1 MDPSC
6 DLGGD
11 RGHIQDHQ
19 VLGQRSF
26 GQKLMLPQA
35 SKVAFNQ
42 RPFLAPKRPRIGKMR
57 ALLLLKNFE
66 LMESKW
72 CYFLDSRLFSCRKRP
87 LK

>member
-1 MDPSC
+1 MDSSC

-19 VLGQRSF
+19 ELGPTSF

-42 RPFLAPKRPRIGKMR
+42 RPFSAPKQPRIRKIR
-57 ALLLLKNFE
+57 ALLLLQFFE
-66 LMESKW
+66 LME
-72 CYFLDSRLFSCRKRP
+72 
-87 LK
+87 

>member
-1 MDPSC
+1 MDPSR

-11 RGHIQDHQ
+11 RGHVQDQ
-19 VLGQRSF
+19 QELGPRSF

-42 RPFLAPKRPRIGKMR
+42 RPFSAPKRPPIGKIR

-66 LMESKW
+66 LME
-72 CYFLDSRLFSCRKRP
+72 
-87 LK
+87 

>member
-1 MDPSC
+1 MDPSR

-19 VLGQRSF
+19 ELGPRSF

-42 RPFLAPKRPRIGKMR
+42 RPFSASKRPRIEKIR
-57 ALLLLKNFE
+57 ALLLLQFLE
-66 LMESKW
+66 LME
-72 CYFLDSRLFSCRKRP
+72 
-87 LK
+87 

>member
-19 VLGQRSF
+19 ELGPRSF

-42 RPFLAPKRPRIGKMR
+42 RPFSAPKRPRIEKIR
-57 ALLLLKNFE
+57 ALLLLQFFE
-66 LMESKW
+66 LME
-72 CYFLDSRLFSCRKRP
+72 
-87 LK
+87 

>member
-19 VLGQRSF
+19 ELGPRSF

-42 RPFLAPKRPRIGKMR
+42 RPFSAPKRPRMEKIR
-57 ALLLLKNFE
+57 ALLVLQLFE
-66 LMESKW
+66 LME
-72 CYFLDSRLFSCRKRP
+72 
-87 LK
+87 

>member
-1 MDPSC
+1 MDSSS

-19 VLGQRSF
+19 ELGPRSF

-42 RPFLAPKRPRIGKMR
+42 RPFSAPKQPCIEKIR
-57 ALLLLKNFE
+57 ALLLLQFFE
-66 LMESKW
+66 LME
-72 CYFLDSRLFSCRKRP
+72 
-87 LK
+87 

>member
-1 MDPSC
+1 MDSSC

-19 VLGQRSF
+19 ELGPRSF

-42 RPFLAPKRPRIGKMR
+42 RPFSAPKRPRIGKIR

-66 LMESKW
+66 LME
-72 CYFLDSRLFSCRKRP
+72 
-87 LK
+87 

>member
-19 VLGQRSF
+19 ELGPRSF

-42 RPFLAPKRPRIGKMR
+42 RPFSAPKQPRIGKIR
-57 ALLLLKNFE
+57 PLLLLQFFE
-66 LMESKW
+66 LME
-72 CYFLDSRLFSCRKRP
+72 
-87 LK
+87 